1 MQKVHC
7 KQSSGA
13 SLALAFFALMITL
26 ATTLPLPARAQNS
39 PPPPT
44 PPPSSSTGPTF
55 NTNSAPGSDS
65 NANQSDQSQDQ
76 PAATVKVNVEVVQL
90 FFNVKDKHGALIPNL
105 VKDNFDILEDGKQQA
120 IKYFKAES
128 DLPLTLGILIDSSGS
143 QQRVLDM
150 EKEVGGSFL
159 ESILRPKDEA
169 FVISFDVDITLLQDF
184 TTSVSRLRHALNE
197 AKINTGG
204 VSCAGGPIGPQGP
217 IPCSS
222 TGPRGTALYDAVY
235 LASHDEFSHEVG
247 RKAMILL
254 TDGEDEGSRLK
265 IKDAIEAAQKADA
278 ICYVLLIADR
288 GFYGFGGY
296 HGDSEMK
303 KLTQETGGRVIEVG
317 NKIDKLRQAF
327 DQIAQELRSQ
337 YNIGYTPTNSARD
350 GSFRKVEIKPKD
362 GDYKVQARSG
372 YYAVAR
378 QEE

>member
-1 MQKVHC
+1 MRKPSYKPSLSVRAAEAAAPTWPC
-7 KQSSGA
+7 A
-13 SLALAFFALMITL
+13 LATVVIVVLTWSLA
-26 ATTLPLPARAQNS
+26 ATAQNS
-39 PPPPT
+39 AAQGT
-44 PPPSSSTGPTF
+44 MSSQAKP
-55 NTNSAPGSDS
+55 AGSS
-65 NANQSDQSQDQ
+65 PELQDQSQES
-76 PAATVKVNVEVVQL
+76 TETLKINVEVVQL

-105 VKDNFDILEDGKQQA
+105 SKENFDIFEDGKPQT

-143 QQRVLDM
+143 QQRVLEM

-159 ESILRPKDEA
+159 ENILRKKDEA
-169 FVISFDVDITLLQDF
+169 FVISFDIDINLLQDF
-184 TTSVSRLRHALNE
+184 TNSVSRLRHALNE
-197 AKINTGG
+197 ARINTGG
-204 VSCAGGPIGPQGP
+204 VSCSGGPIGPQGP

-235 LASHDEFSHEVG
+235 LASHDELSHEVG

-254 TDGEDEGSRLK
+254 TDGEDQGSRLK

-296 HGDSEMK
+296 SGDAEMK
-303 KLTQETGGRVIEVG
+303 KLTQETGGRMIEVG
-317 NKIDKLRQAF
+317 NKVDKLRQAF

-337 YNIGYTPTNSARD
+337 YNIGYTPTNTNRD
-350 GSFRKVEIKPKD
+350 GSFRKVEIKPKQ
-362 GDYKVQARSG
+362 GEYKIQARSG

-378 QEE
+378 REE